1 MTHDLGQVVRI
12 EGVENV
18 EEVIS
23 GRALV
28 FWVLVGEVLREGLV
42 VLQVGPQ
49 MLDADFI
56 IMGYGNLLY
65 LVLLHQLLA
74 VGEDIFQEVLRDD
87 LLLR

>member
-18 EEVIS
+18 EEVFS

-56 IMGYGNLLY
+56 IMGYGNLLH
-65 LVLLHQLLA
+65 LGLLHELLA
-74 VGEDIFQEVLRDD
+74 IGEDIFQEVLRDD
-87 LLLR
+87 FLLR